1 MIYKSNDNKYSKKIV
16 NILELIMMKLDKN
29 VNKYTETYL
38 KVNKIKKNVYQNLKD
53 KKLVL
58 TKPKTDKDFTINP
71 DLTYDLDWNKNPA
84 IGIEK
89 RKAIMKNQDKVLK

>member
-38 KVNKIKKNVYQNLKD
+38 KVNKIKKNVYQNLK
-53 KKLVL
+53 
-58 TKPKTDKDFTINP
+58 I
-71 DLTYDLDWNKNPA
+71 KN
-84 IGIEK
+84 
-89 RKAIMKNQDKVLK
+89 